1 MRNLLQVIAE
11 MAELFNYE
19 IHSVATLSFAL
30 KKGGTVRLHLSKL
43 LITMSCVL
51 VTEFYLFSVQIL
63 MNASLLLVDMVPPV

>member
-43 LITMSCVL
+43 LIAMSCVL